1 MAKGFDMNKLLQQ
14 AQQMQAQMEQ
24 MQAELADDELT
35 LEFPAEAEF
44 HRRMAEDPKNAG
56 VMREALY
63 QVTGRKLGVLYVLGE
78 KREHEEPEERAA
90 PSEEDLVAL
99 FKETFDAREVDE

>member
-1 MAKGFDMNKLLQQ
+1 MLPAVQ
-14 AQQMQAQMEQ
+14 ERSIP
-24 MQAELADDELT
+24 AESVLREARPVALADDELT

-44 HRRMAEDPKNAG
+44 HRRLAEDPKNAT
-56 VMREALY
+56 VLREALY
-63 QVTGRKLGVLYVLGE
+63 QVTGRKLGVLFVLGE
-78 KREHEEPEERAA
+78 KREPAEEHEEHAA